1 MAAPERTDDPP
12 PPRGAAH
19 WLRGVPIALWL
30 PGLAVALGAA
40 AATAHGL
47 YEVARAATVPWVI
60 AVLYPLITDGLALVA
75 YAATA
80 RLSGAG
86 RRYAWGVVVLAAGLS
101 GLAQAVYLGGGTD
114 RELTATVRFG
124 IGYWPAIAAAVV
136 AHLLYLL
143 VAEGNRP
150 PAAGPTDLRTLLMPP
165 PPEARQL
172 LEPAPRSAPAPAVAT
187 AVRTAET
194 RAAVR
199 PTPPTPRPQPVA
211 QPAPAAPAPTAPA
224 ATVAGEHAEWSN
236 DVAVRARAV
245 GVDYDPPVAGES
257 AEERRKRRHRNRTR
271 VNRAEARANG
281 TEASEEDEDQA
292 DD

>member
-1 MAAPERTDDPP
+1 MAAPEHTDDPP

-47 YEVARAATVPWVI
+47 YEVARAATVPTAI

-80 RLSGAG
+80 RLVGAG
-86 RRYAWGVVVLAAGLS
+86 RRYAWAVVVLAAGLS

-114 RELTATVRFG
+114 RELTAAVRFG

-150 PAAGPTDLRTLLMPP
+150 APSPRPDLRTLFQPP
-165 PPEARQL
+165 RPT
-172 LEPAPRSAPAPAVAT
+172 PAVAT
-187 AVRTAET
+187 SVRTAET

-211 QPAPAAPAPTAPA
+211 QPTPAAPAPTAPA
-224 ATVAGEHAEWSN
+224 ATVAGEHAEWSS
-236 DVAVRARAV
+236 DVAVRARAA

-281 TEASEEDEDQA
+281 TEAPEEDEDQA